1 MAAAAVT
8 ELYSTYKT
16 FLMQGTGSGTL
27 SYAKVCD
34 IKSYPDLGG
43 SPRVLGA

>member
-1 MAAAAVT
+1 MAAAAT
-8 ELYSTYKT
+8 SELYSTYKT

-27 SYAKVCD
+27 TYSKVCD

-43 SPRVLGA
+43 SPKVLGA

>member
-16 FLMQGTGSGTL
+16 FLMQGTGSSTL
-27 SYAKVCD
+27 TYAKVCD
-34 IKSYPDLGG
+34 IKSYP
-43 SPRVLGA
+43 RILGA